1 MEQVTT
7 EPATS
12 PAARELLL
20 QMLAWIAA
28 RPRSY
33 AETMEAWRT
42 SCPRLSIWED
52 AVGTG
57 LVCLD
62 AAGAPGQ
69 SGAGVRLTTRGAA
82 LLAATQALA
91 AAEP

>member
-1 MEQVTT
+1 MEQLTA
-7 EPATS
+7 EPATT
-12 PAARELLL
+12 PAARALLL

-52 AVGTG
+52 AVGEG
-57 LVCLD
+57 LVRLD
-62 AAGAPGQ
+62 AASGPGQ
-69 SGAGVRLTTRGAA
+69 SGAGVRLTARGEA
-82 LLAATQALA
+82 LLAATQAVVA
-91 AAEP
+91 VVP